1 MRSKISLITLVLFSL
16 TALAMAGDRERYT
29 ETREETLAADRS
41 EIWVDGGTNGGI
53 SVKAWDKDEIMVE
66 AKIRAYATEMSD
78 AEELAEKISIHY
90 GDRIHAEGPKSKNR
104 RGWSVSFTVH
114 VPRES
119 NLKLETHNG
128 GLAISDVNGEIGFD
142 VLNGGVRLDGLAGDV
157 HGKCVNG
164 GVKVTLAGESW
175 QGNGLDVET
184 TNGGV
189 VLNMP
194 EDYNT
199 ELSTKTQNGG
209 VHSEFPVTV
218 KGKIGRGF
226 NAKIGDGGS
235 PIKLVTVNGGVK
247 IKMI

>member
-16 TALAMAGDRERYT
+16 TALAMGGDRERYT
-29 ETREETLAADRS
+29 ETREETLAADRDQ
-41 EIWVDGGTNGGI
+41 IWVDGGTNGGI
-53 SVKAWDKDEIMVE
+53 SVIAWDKDQIMVE
-66 AKIRAYATEMSD
+66 AKVKTYASD
-78 AEELAEKISIHY
+78 NAAAKDLADEISIHY
-90 GDRIHAEGPKSKNR
+90 GDRIHAEGPGSKKR
-104 RGWSVSFTVH
+104 SGWSVSFTVH

-128 GLAISDVNGEIGFD
+128 GLSIAEVEGTIGFN
-142 VLNGGVRLDGLAGDV
+142 VLNGGVRLEGVAGDV
-157 HGKCVNG
+157 QGKTING
-164 GVKVTLAGESW
+164 GVKVTLTGDSW

-194 EDYNT
+194 EHYNT

-209 VHSEFPVTV
+209 VHSEFPITV

-235 PIKLVTVNGGVK
+235 PIRLVTVNGGVK
-247 IKMI
+247 VKMI